1 MMKAFDCK
9 MCGLCC
15 FGEGGIFLQGDDVKK
30 ISQHLKVPPEAFV
43 EQYCVDHNGRLY
55 VGTDASGWCLFYVV
69 DQGCAIHPVK
79 PEPCRLWPFFSANVK
94 DRDTWKA
101 AQEACPGIN
110 PDCPFEDFQSQ
121 SPK

>member
-1 MMKAFDCK
+1 
-9 MCGLCC
+9 
-15 FGEGGIFLQGDDVKK
+15 
-30 ISQHLKVPPEAFV
+30 
-43 EQYCVDHNGRLY
+43 
-55 VGTDASGWCLFYVV
+55 
-69 DQGCAIHPVK
+69 
-79 PEPCRLWPFFSANVK
+79 VK